1 MDIVRDK
8 KKGVGDRE
16 REKKI
21 GTLQGGS
28 CALPSL
34 TRAQRQKNLEKKNV
48 CRLTNS
54 AHIKVSSLTYRIHE
68 EWYHAIVTLY
78 VFVGT
83 KFCSCDMLREIELM

>member
-1 MDIVRDK
+1 MIIEFHFTLVGPQNLSLVLNSLFETK
-8 KKGVGDRE
+8 QKGVGDRE

-54 AHIKVSSLTYRIHE
+54 AHIKVSSQAYRIHE
-68 EWYHAIVTLY
+68 EL
-78 VFVGT
+78 
-83 KFCSCDMLREIELM
+83 

>member
-1 MDIVRDK
+1 MIIEFHFTLVGPQNLSLVLNSYK
-8 KKGVGDRE
+8 CILFETKQKGVGDRE

-54 AHIKVSSLTYRIHE
+54 AHIKVSSQAYRIHE
-68 EWYHAIVTLY
+68 EL
-78 VFVGT
+78 
-83 KFCSCDMLREIELM
+83 